1 MYNLTYETS
10 KECVISNDN
19 SLKITF
25 NDGWSFINIGY
36 VENLENETYT
46 GVLKVYNNSNHNIT
60 VRIINMP
67 TYKTDVIVPPINQI
81 QAIRLSLTNTTTA
94 NGVKFQ
100 INSYENSTIYIDEVF
115 FNKR

>member
-1 MYNLTYETS
+1 
-10 KECVISNDN
+10 
-19 SLKITF
+19 
-25 NDGWSFINIGY
+25 
-36 VENLENETYT
+36 
-46 GVLKVYNNSNHNIT
+46 
-60 VRIINMP
+60 MP